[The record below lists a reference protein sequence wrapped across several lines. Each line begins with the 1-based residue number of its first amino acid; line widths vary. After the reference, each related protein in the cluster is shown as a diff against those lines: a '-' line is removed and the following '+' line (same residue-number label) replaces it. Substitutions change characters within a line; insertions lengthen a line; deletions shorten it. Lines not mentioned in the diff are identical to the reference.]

1 MDKLADLFERYP
13 LSAEL
18 KGLLLDGDAITRLHL
33 RGLLTDSEAA
43 TARQRWLQR
52 VKTIIRG

>member
-33 RGLLTDSEAA
+33 RLEMEGGDGEAA
-43 TARQRWLQR
+43 
-52 VKTIIRG
+52 